1 MKNGGLPKVAYLEM
15 DFAFLVPKFF
25 KLWKV

>member
-15 DFAFLVPKFF
+15 DFAFLVPKIF